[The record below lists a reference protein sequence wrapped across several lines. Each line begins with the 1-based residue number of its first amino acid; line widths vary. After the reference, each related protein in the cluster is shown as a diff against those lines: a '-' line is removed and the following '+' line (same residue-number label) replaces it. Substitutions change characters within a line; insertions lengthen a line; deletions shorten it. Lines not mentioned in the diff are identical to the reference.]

1 MGEKS
6 EGLGHLFPIPLG
18 GHLRYALLPM
28 DRPQDPTSGSHEAA
42 PPSILAPVVLGL
54 HHVAIA
60 VPSIADARPIYEAAL
75 GMRATEVEH
84 VADQRVDVLVLF
96 AGTQRIEL
104 VEPSTDDS
112 PISKFLER
120 SGGRAGLH
128 HLAWHVADVAAAIET
143 LKGQGVQMI
152 DDEPRAGSHHTRI
165 AFVHPRS
172 TGGVLMELV
181 EDPAL

>member
-1 MGEKS
+1 MKS
-6 EGLGHLFPIPLG
+6 
-18 GHLRYALLPM
+18 
-28 DRPQDPTSGSHEAA
+28 PQDSSSAAHAA
-42 PPSILAPVVLGL
+42 PQPATPPATPPDALAPVVLGL

-60 VPSIADARPIYEAAL
+60 VPSIADARPVYEAAL

-84 VADQRVDVLVLF
+84 VADQRVDVLVLV
-96 AGTQRIEL
+96 AGSQRIEL
-104 VEPSTDDS
+104 VEPSTEDS

-128 HLAWHVADVAAAIET
+128 HLAWHVADVAAAIQR
-143 LKGQGVQMI
+143 LKAAGVQMI
-152 DDEPRAGSHHTRI
+152 DDSPRDGSHHTRI

>member
-1 MGEKS
+1 
-6 EGLGHLFPIPLG
+6 
-18 GHLRYALLPM
+18 M
-28 DRPQDPTSGSHEAA
+28 DAQPDQQMNTPSPEPV
-42 PPSILAPVVLGL
+42 PPADIAPVVLGL

-60 VPSIADARPIYEAAL
+60 VPSIADARSIYETAL

-96 AGTQRIEL
+96 AGEQRIEL
-104 VEPSTDDS
+104 VEPSSDDS
-112 PISKFLER
+112 PISKVLER

-128 HLAWHVADVAAAIET
+128 HVAWHVADVAEAIASV
-143 LKGQGVQMI
+143 KGAGVQMI
-152 DDEPRAGSHHTRI
+152 DNEPRDGSHHTRI

-181 EDPAL
+181 EDPALSNP

>member
-1 MGEKS
+1 MSVSDDPNGAAGAPDAAAGDAPS
-6 EGLGHLFPIPLG
+6 PGLGG
-18 GHLRYALLPM
+18 
-28 DRPQDPTSGSHEAA
+28 SGARA
-42 PPSILAPVVLGL
+42 PDALAPVALGL

-60 VPSIADARPIYEAAL
+60 VPSIADARGVYEDAL
-75 GMRATEVEH
+75 GMVAKGGVEH

-104 VEPSTDDS
+104 VEPAAEDS

-128 HLAWHVADVAAAIET
+128 HLAWRVADCADAIARVQAAGA
-143 LKGQGVQMI
+143 QMI
-152 DDEPRAGSHHTRI
+152 DTAPRPGSHGTTI

-181 EDPAL
+181 EDPAFDG

>member
-1 MGEKS
+1 MSQE
-6 EGLGHLFPIPLG
+6 
-18 GHLRYALLPM
+18 
-28 DRPQDPTSGSHEAA
+28 RPRTSAPSAA
-42 PPSILAPVVLGL
+42 PPPALAPVALGL

-60 VPSIADARPIYEAAL
+60 VPSIADARAVYEDAL
-75 GMRATEVEH
+75 GMHPKGDVEH

-96 AGTQRIEL
+96 AGDQRIEL
-104 VEPSTDDS
+104 VEPAAEDS

-128 HLAWHVADVAAAIET
+128 HLAWRVADCAEAIARVRAA
-143 LKGQGVQMI
+143 GVQMI
-152 DDEPRAGSHHTRI
+152 DEAPRPGSHGTKI

-181 EDPAL
+181 EDPAFTE

>member
-1 MGEKS
+1 
-6 EGLGHLFPIPLG
+6 
-18 GHLRYALLPM
+18 M
-28 DRPQDPTSGSHEAA
+28 DAPQNT
-42 PPSILAPVVLGL
+42 PPASPPAELAPVVLGL

-60 VPSIADARPIYEAAL
+60 VPSIADARAIYESAL

-96 AGTQRIEL
+96 AGEQRIEL
-104 VEPSTDDS
+104 VEPSSDDS

-128 HLAWHVADVAAAIET
+128 HLAWHVANVADAIASVKAA
-143 LKGQGVQMI
+143 GVQMI
-152 DDEPRAGSHHTRI
+152 DDVPRDGSHHTRI
-165 AFVHPRS
+165 AFIHPRS

-181 EDPAL
+181 EDPALQATTR

>member
-1 MGEKS
+1 MGPVTTDS
-6 EGLGHLFPIPLG
+6 PSP
-18 GHLRYALLPM
+18 
-28 DRPQDPTSGSHEAA
+28 A
-42 PPSILAPVVLGL
+42 PPEAIAPVVLGL

-60 VPSIADARPIYEAAL
+60 VPSISDARPIYEGAL

-96 AGTQRIEL
+96 AGEQRIEL
-104 VEPSTDDS
+104 VEPATEDS

-128 HLAWHVADVAAAIET
+128 HLAWRVADVADAIRRSKDAGLT
-143 LKGQGVQMI
+143 MI
-152 DDEPRAGSHHTRI
+152 DDEPRDGSHGTRI
-165 AFVHPRS
+165 AFLHPKS

-181 EDPAL
+181 EDPHEPH